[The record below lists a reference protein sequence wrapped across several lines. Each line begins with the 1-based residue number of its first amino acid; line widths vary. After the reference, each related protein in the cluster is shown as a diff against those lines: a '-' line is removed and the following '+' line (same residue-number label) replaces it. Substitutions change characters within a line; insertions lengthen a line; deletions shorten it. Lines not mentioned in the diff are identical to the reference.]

1 MNPTSDR
8 DRIERKILLKAKRSH
23 VWRVLANAEAFGQ
36 WFGVALEG
44 KRFVA
49 GEWTQGQITFPG
61 YEHLLWNV
69 LVERVEPERLFSFRW
84 HPYAIHPDV
93 DYSQEPTTLVKF
105 ELEDMDN
112 GTLLK
117 VSESGFDHIPQA
129 RREKAFRMD
138 SRGWEEQMNSIER
151 FLTESAKAHEREG
164 G

>member
-1 MNPTSDR
+1 MNPAS
-8 DRIERKILLKAKRSH
+8 DRIERKILLKAKRSQ
-23 VWRVLANAEAFGQ
+23 VWRVVANAEVFGQ

-49 GEWTQGQITFPG
+49 GEWTQGKVTYPG
-61 YEHLLWNV
+61 YEHVLWNV

-84 HPYAIHPDV
+84 HPYAVNAQI

-105 ELEDMDN
+105 ELEDHED

-117 VSESGFDHIPQA
+117 VSESGFDHIPDV

-138 SRGWEEQMNSIER
+138 SRGWEEQMNNIEQ
-151 FLTESAKAHEREG
+151 FLSESAKGHPREG
-164 G
+164 

>member
-1 MNPTSDR
+1 MNPAS
-8 DRIERKILLKAKRSH
+8 DRIERKVLLKAKRSQ
-23 VWRVLANAEAFGQ
+23 VWRVLANAEVFGQ

-49 GEWTQGQITFPG
+49 GEWTQGRVTYPG
-61 YEHLLWNV
+61 YEHVLWNV

-84 HPYAIHPDV
+84 HPYAVHPDI

-105 ELEDMDN
+105 ELEDHDA
-112 GTLLK
+112 GTMLR
-117 VSESGFDHIPQA
+117 VSESGFDHIPDV

-138 SRGWEEQMNSIER
+138 SRGWEEQMNNIEQ
-151 FLTESAKAHEREG
+151 FLIDNAKSHEQQG

>member
-1 MNPTSDR
+1 MNPAS
-8 DRIERKILLKAKRSH
+8 DRIERKILLKAKRSQ
-23 VWRVLANAEAFGQ
+23 VWRVVANAEVFGQ

-49 GEWTQGQITFPG
+49 GEWTQGRVTYPG
-61 YEHLLWNV
+61 YEHVLWNV

-84 HPYAIHPDV
+84 HPYAVRPEI

-105 ELEDMDN
+105 ELEDHDA
-112 GTLLK
+112 GTLLR
-117 VSESGFDHIPQA
+117 VSESGFDHIPDV

-138 SRGWEEQMNSIER
+138 SRGWEEQMNNIEQ
-151 FLTESAKAHEREG
+151 FLIDNAKSHEQQG